1 MTVKWRRSPPISR
14 GLTADVLGT
23 GALVGTLSEVPQSPQ
38 NLAEAPLSAPHCRQ
52 ARGSPIPH
60 SEQNF
65 LPLGFCEPQLE
76 QRIEVTWEMKPS
88 ASRGLVRFSLRRHF
102 TNGKS

>member
-1 MTVKWRRSPPISR
+1 MTVKWRRSPLISR

-23 GALVGTLSEVPQSPQ
+23 GGLVATLSEVPQSPQ
-38 NLAEAPLSAPHCRQ
+38 NLADAPLSAPHCRQ

-60 SEQNF
+60 SEQKL

-76 QRIEVTWEMKPS
+76 QRIEVTWEMKRS
-88 ASRGLVRFSLRRHF
+88 ASRRFVHFSRRRYC
-102 TNGKS
+102 TKVQ